1 MFVPME
7 SLTMIEELKSF
18 LQANMQLI
26 SENNFQKLY
35 KEYENGHEDISPLT
49 EILTQA
55 DINPLLYLSE
65 VPAKYAYYSKQLT
78 KLTIPDHIDRI
89 LPFAFMGCD
98 NLKEVI
104 LPASIKIIGGFAFD
118 RVTNCRFI
126 YRDKSSNFLQLNM
139 YYNSFSPSAEIQCTD
154 ITATFREIT
163 DDVWDWSKI

>member
-1 MFVPME
+1 
-7 SLTMIEELKSF
+7 MIEELKSF

-26 SENNFQKLY
+26 SEDDFRTLY
-35 KEYENGHEDISPLT
+35 KNWSKYIDSDDVSDLTDVFLEAGIDPL
-49 EILTQA
+49 
-55 DINPLLYLSE
+55 NYLPE

-78 KLTIPDHIDRI
+78 KLIIPSHIDRI

-104 LPASIKIIGGFAFD
+104 LPASIKIIGYFAFD
-118 RVTNCRFI
+118 RVTGCRFI
-126 YRDKSSNFLQLNM
+126 YRDTSSNFLELNM

-154 ITATFREIT
+154 KTATFREIT